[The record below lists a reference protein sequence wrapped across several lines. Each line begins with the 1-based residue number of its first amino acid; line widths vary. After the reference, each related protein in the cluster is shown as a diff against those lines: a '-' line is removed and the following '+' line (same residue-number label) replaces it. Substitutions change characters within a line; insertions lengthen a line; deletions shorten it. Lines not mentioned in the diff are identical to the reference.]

1 MQIVA
6 SEQQIQI
13 LLSGI
18 FWIFFFLFWS
28 IFHPRLAE
36 PSDMEGQLYLI
47 LNKFWDKS
55 YYCQF

>member
-18 FWIFFFLFWS
+18 FWSFSFFSGVFS
-28 IFHPRLAE
+28 IQGWLNLWLTE
-36 PSDMEGQLYLI
+36 PSDREGQLYLI
-47 LNKFWDKS
+47 LNKF
-55 YYCQF
+55 